1 MTQATTTTYDP
12 VLKQI
17 YKPDLVEDLCYKL
30 RPILGL
36 MPKFE
41 KFGGRNMPIPLMYAN
56 TQGRSH
62 TFSEA
67 QGNTTPSKFE
77 DFLLTRVENHSIAQM
92 SSHVV
97 AATINERYAFVKA
110 IKKEVDSAMNS
121 LADSIETELPRSGT
135 ASLGQVAST
144 ATVTNQ
150 TIALEDTR
158 DIHNFEV
165 GMTLRGTSTDGGAYD
180 TGEEVLAAVNRT
192 TGEITAT
199 SAAWNTVMSSLAA
212 SDYLV
217 VSGDGAA
224 ASTYKGISGLIAWI
238 PATAPSGG
246 SDFFGVDRSTD
257 SRLYGNYYDGS
268 AQLVEEALID
278 GQSRVGENEGRPDVA
293 LIHNAQYRK
302 LSKELGAKK
311 EYSQTMA
318 MGGKGMSA
326 RIGYRSIVVDGDYGP
341 INVLAANKCQSNI
354 AWLLQRDT
362 WLLASLGPVTRFDD
376 TDGNRILRQA
386 SASGV
391 EARLVS
397 WSNLGCKG
405 PAYNGHTLLS
415 AA

>member
-1 MTQATTTTYDP
+1 MATLTSFDP

-17 YKPDLVEDLCYKL
+17 YKPDLVATLTYKK
-30 RPILGL
+30 RPLLGWL
-36 MPKFE
+36 PKFE

-67 QGNTTPSKFE
+67 QGNATDSKLE
-77 DFLLTRVENHSIAQM
+77 DFLLTRVENHSIAHI
-92 SSHVV
+92 SSHVA
-97 AATINERYAFVKA
+97 AATMSENYAFVRA
-110 IKKEVDSAMNS
+110 LKKEVDSAMQS
-121 LADSIETELPRSGT
+121 LADSLETELPRSGT
-135 ASLGQVAST
+135 GSLGQVAST

-199 SAAWNTVMSSLAA
+199 SAAWNTVMTALAA

-217 VSGDGAA
+217 VSGDAANGGANIA
-224 ASTYKGISGLIAWI
+224 TSGLIAWI
-238 PATAPSGG
+238 PATAPASG
-246 SDFFGVDRSTD
+246 SSFFGVDRSKD
-257 SRLYGNYYDGS
+257 NRLYGTYYDGS
-268 AQLVEEALID
+268 AQLVEEALVD
-278 GQSRVGENEGRPDVA
+278 GQSRVGEMEGKPDA
-293 LIHNAQYRK
+293 AFIHNAQYRK

-311 EYSQTMA
+311 QYNQVNAQGS
-318 MGGKGMSA
+318 KGIIAHIS
-326 RIGYRSIVVDGDYGP
+326 YRSIVVDGDYGP
-341 INVLAANKCQSNI
+341 IDVMAANKIQSNI

-362 WLLASLGPVTRFDD
+362 WLYASLGPATRFDD
-376 TDGNRILRQA
+376 TDGQKILRRA

-397 WSNLGCKG
+397 WANLGCKG
-405 PAYNGHTLLS
+405 PAYNGQTLLS